1 MISIAKNSQSNTLDR
16 LHSEYTNKKT
26 FLILEK
32 YTKFGFVTKTFFD
45 NKQNSNTCSFYLAN
59 IIFPSI
65 FLNLVQNGRD
75 KTSNQTVNT

>member
-45 NKQNSNTCSFYLAN
+45 NKQNSNTCSFYLGS
-59 IIFPSI
+59 IFPFI
-65 FLNLVQNGRD
+65 LLNLVQNGRD
-75 KTSNQTVNT
+75 KTSNQTVNK